1 MNAPI
6 RPRTLPPF
14 ADLLWGRFGA
24 TGKLIAEAVTTVAD
38 ETDSDSEEIDAPL
51 AWAGT
56 FAAGPTGGAGETAST
71 SVRVAAVAEIAPE
84 TIVVIDGA
92 AADAPGLMAMARSL
106 VLRSNERVAVGGLCS
121 TEFDDLE
128 AVPLEIRAPQFA
140 IDAPGELGFSQA
152 LACTWPEM
160 ALEPGARV
168 AAARKRRPDGRSG
181 PVLEPFSEALD
192 GIFRSLRKG
201 KEPLLSNA
209 ALTAQALLTRDGGGD
224 LRARIGAWALTEGL
238 TAERAEI
245 LGALVDTLNGVVLK
259 EQAAAGRP
267 SGTPKVVL
275 FTLRLAKEAG
285 GDVTGYFFDGDHAA
299 KVKLERRHPETPLAA
314 STVDAGFAGLTA
326 IFRKHRAVI
335 QRALG
340 VEGGFELRRGFHA
353 DLPLAAMAASFEA
366 DGFVAVPLVFDR

>member
-1 MNAPI
+1 MTPPSPL
-6 RPRTLPPF
+6 RPRDLPPF
-14 ADLLWGRFGA
+14 ADFLWGRLGG
-24 TGKLIAEAVTTVAD
+24 TGKLLAESVTTVAD
-38 ETDSDSEEIDAPL
+38 ENNSDSEEIDAPL
-51 AWAGT
+51 AWAGA
-56 FAAGPTGGAGETAST
+56 FVAPGG
-71 SVRVAAVAEIAPE
+71 VRVAAVAEIAPE

-106 VLRSNERVAVGGLCS
+106 VLRSNERVAAGGLCS

-140 IDAPGELGFSQA
+140 IEAPGELGFAHA

-168 AAARKRRPDGRSG
+168 AAARTRSSAKRETPDGRSG
-181 PVLEPFSEALD
+181 PVLEPFPAALD

-224 LRARIGAWALTEGL
+224 DLRARIGAWALTEGL

-245 LGALVDTLNGVVLK
+245 LGALVDTLNGVILK
-259 EQAAAGRP
+259 EQAATGRP

-275 FTLRLAKEAG
+275 FTLRLPKEAG

-353 DLPLAAMAASFEA
+353 DLTLAAMAASFET

>member
-1 MNAPI
+1 MTSPL
-6 RPRTLPPF
+6 RPRDLPPF
-14 ADLLWGRFGA
+14 ADFLWGRLGG
-24 TGKLIAEAVTTVAD
+24 TGKLLAESVTTVAD
-38 ETDSDSEEIDAPL
+38 ESDNDSEEIDAPL
-51 AWAGT
+51 AWAGA
-56 FAAGPTGGAGETAST
+56 FAAGGSETASG
-71 SVRVAAVAEIAPE
+71 VRVAAVAEIAPE

-140 IDAPGELGFSQA
+140 IEAPGELGFAHA

-168 AAARKRRPDGRSG
+168 AVARTRSSDGRSG
-181 PVLEPFSEALD
+181 PVLEPFPAALD

-224 LRARIGAWALTEGL
+224 DLRARIGAWALTEGL

-245 LGALVDTLNGVVLK
+245 LGALVDTLNGVILK
-259 EQAAAGRP
+259 EQAATGRP

-275 FTLRLAKEAG
+275 FTLRLPKEAG

-326 IFRKHRAVI
+326 IFRKHRGVI

-353 DLPLAAMAASFEA
+353 DLTLAAMAASFET